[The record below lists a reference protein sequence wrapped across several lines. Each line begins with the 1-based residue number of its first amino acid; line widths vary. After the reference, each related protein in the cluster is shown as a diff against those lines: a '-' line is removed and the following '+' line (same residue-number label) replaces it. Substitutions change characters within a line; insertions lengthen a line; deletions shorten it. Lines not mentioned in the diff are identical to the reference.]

1 MKRLSTIALAL
12 ALTLSLSACGT
23 FSDVSLQGS
32 NAKSQSTEQI
42 TLTTNSETTDI
53 TSATDSEKPTETL
66 GKFSQTATIEET
78 VMVDEGGVKITATG
92 VKYTNYS
99 VEVEL
104 NIENNSDKDLSFMS
118 GTAGYCCN
126 SVNGYMTN
134 DGYLNCEVAAG
145 KKANDTISFSY
156 DGLML
161 YGIREIS
168 DIEIGFYTSD
178 DDYNYTYFAPQQIK
192 TSVSELHDYS
202 KDWYQETISSDA
214 AKNTYDYDITYFSAE
229 SLYNENGVKLLSSGI
244 MVNRDGETALL
255 IELENTTDSMINVS
269 TSDIA
274 INGLTVNSSTWS
286 SDTINAGKRCIVDV
300 ELSSALK
307 SEYWDIYGIKEIGTV
322 SLSLKQKNADGD
334 DITEEIPIEIKIPD
348 AKAEFDKAGKEIY
361 NSNGLRIVSKTIIE
375 DSSEYSA
382 DMYVLLLAENIDENT
397 LSIDDVY
404 DSLSVNGYMTDYSCY
419 SQELNSG
426 ESAVIEIKLWESSL
440 EENKI
445 TAVSDIKEVE
455 IGFEIKSGRDTLDE
469 PTITISFE

>member
-1 MKRLSTIALAL
+1 MKRLSTIALAF

-23 FSDVSLQGS
+23 SSDVPSQSS
-32 NAKSQSTEQI
+32 NTESQSTEQI
-42 TLTTNSETTDI
+42 TSATNSEATATT
-53 TSATDSEKPTETL
+53 TEKPAETL
-66 GKFSQTATIEET
+66 GEFSQTGMIDET

-92 VKYTNYS
+92 LKYTNYS

-118 GTAGYCCN
+118 GTAGYSCN

-156 DGLML
+156 DGLMV
-161 YGIREIS
+161 YGINEIS

-192 TSVSELHDYS
+192 TSAYELYDYS
-202 KDWYQETISSDA
+202 KDYYQEAITSDA
-214 AKNTYDYDITYFSAE
+214 TMNTYDYDITYFSAE
-229 SLYNENGVKLLSSGI
+229 SLYNENGVKLLSSCI
-244 MVNRDGETALL
+244 MVNRDGETTLL

-286 SDTINAGKRCIVDV
+286 SDTINAGKRCIVDI

-322 SLSLKQKNADGD
+322 SLSLKQKNSDGD

-348 AKAEFDKAGKEIY
+348 NKAEFDKAGKEIY
-361 NSNGLRIVSKTIIE
+361 NSNGLKIVSKAIIE

-382 DMYVLLLAENIDENT
+382 DMYVLLLAENIGEST
-397 LSIDDVY
+397 LSIDDIY

-419 SQELNSG
+419 SQELKSG

-445 TAVSDIKEVE
+445 TAVSNIKEVE

-469 PTITISFE
+469 PTITILFE